1 MEAPLQ
7 SMSVK
12 DQRLC
17 LPITMSLY
25 DSLLLQLTPADTNR
39 QLEGNEGANSVTV
52 HSDKDLSYPVQSTC
66 TWYSRS
72 SWEKLEEEEME

>member
-1 MEAPLQ
+1 MKEQWSYLLVELSTPL
-7 SMSVK
+7 
-12 DQRLC
+12 R
-17 LPITMSLY
+17 